1 MPQLPVLHNPA
12 RAAGSPPDAPFDRDR
27 AARDLAGAIEGE
39 VRFGLH
45 DRMLYATDASLY
57 QVEPLG
63 VVIPSDARDAAR
75 AVAFCASR
83 GMPILPRGGGTSLA
97 GQCTNR
103 AVVLDLSPNLR
114 ALTAIDDASRT
125 CEAEAGLTIEELNQ
139 RLLRAGH
146 QLFFAPDPATVRQA
160 TVGGCIGNNAAGAR
174 SVLFGRTSENLEAL
188 TVALADGEVVRFEAG
203 GAKAS
208 ARVRAL
214 TERVVEVVA
223 RHAALIRE
231 RFPKTVR
238 RNAGYQLDL
247 ILQQL
252 DAGKGVDE
260 INLAPMLCGSEGT
273 LAITLSARLRL
284 RPIPRAKGLAVLSF
298 PSVDDAIA
306 AVLPILETRPSAI
319 ELLDDLVIDLAL
331 NNQECRRYVELL
343 PRDGDAVPRA
353 VLYVE
358 YFADTDAGEINRRF
372 EALRAAIAGRGCAVA
387 TYLDAKAMLSAW
399 RLRQSGEPLLHG
411 LPGERK
417 PITFVEDNAIPPE
430 NLAEFVRR
438 LRAIVERHGT
448 KAAFYAHASVGVLH
462 VRPLLST
469 KDPEDLARLRAIAV
483 EAADL
488 ARELGGVMSGE
499 HGDGRVRSPLLERL
513 YGPELMRAFR
523 EIKAIFDPANLL
535 NPGNIVEPG
544 PIESITARLRVSPLD
559 SDGDGA
565 PAVRVSEAVETF
577 FEYGDQEDFAHAVEM
592 CNGAGVCRKRSGGVM
607 CPSYMATQDER
618 HATRGRG
625 NALRLAITGQL
636 GRDGQRRD
644 TNGEAV
650 SSEPNWDDPETLKT
664 LDWCLSCKACK
675 SECPSNVDIARLKAE
690 YHAQRNRAKGRSP
703 WRYKL
708 LSRVRDLYAIASFAP
723 RLNTATARF
732 GPARAAANAVFGFD
746 PRRSL
751 PPFTPDLFRWFTRRG
766 GSSVRAKTR
775 VVLFGDC
782 FTVYNESRIGRA
794 AVGLL
799 EALGYEVVLPRTGC
813 CARPMI
819 SLGLLPDAIAT
830 ADRTLAQLR
839 PFVEDDSVAA
849 ILVVEPSC
857 LSAMNDDW
865 QQLKLSTPKPVRRA
879 LAKKAML
886 VEDFVEQRWE
896 SHPRRPEI
904 RASALPAGRVV
915 LHGHCHQKAIVGVES
930 SAALMRRLAGPKL
943 EVLDATCCGMAGMF
957 GYTKGRF
964 DLSMKIGELA
974 VLPAARSI
982 GEGDVMVAPGTSCR
996 HQIHDG
1002 ASVEAVHPIE
1012 LAARALG
1019 VEVG

>member
-1 MPQLPVLHNPA
+1 MAQLTVLPSTPPTTGTP
-12 RAAGSPPDAPFDRDR
+12 REAGAFDRER
-27 AARDLAGAIEGE
+27 AARDLANAIEGE

-63 VVIPSDARDAAR
+63 ALIPANAQDAAR
-75 AVAFCASR
+75 AIAFCASR
-83 GMPILPRGGGTSLA
+83 GMPVLPRGGGTSLA

-103 AVVLDLSPNLR
+103 AVVMDLSPNLR
-114 ALTAIDDASRT
+114 TLSAIDDQSRT
-125 CEAEAGLTIEELNQ
+125 CEAEPGITIEELNQ
-139 RLLRAGH
+139 RLLKEGH

-174 SVLFGRTSENLEAL
+174 SVLFGRTSENLDAL
-188 TVALADGEVVRFEAG
+188 TVALASGEVVRLEAG
-203 GAKAS
+203 AAGTD

-214 TERVVEVVA
+214 TERVVEVVS
-223 RHAALIRE
+223 RHAELIRE

-252 DAGKGVDE
+252 DAGKRVDE
-260 INLAPMLCGSEGT
+260 INLAPLLCGSEGT
-273 LAITLSARLRL
+273 LAVTLSAKLKL

-306 AVLPILETRPSAI
+306 AVLPILETRPSAV

-343 PRDGDAVPRA
+343 PHKGEQVPRA

-358 YFADTDAGEINRRF
+358 YFAESDANEINERF
-372 EALRAAIAGRGCAVA
+372 EELMRAMEGRDYGVS
-387 TYLDAKAMLSAW
+387 TYHDAKAMLSAW

-438 LRAIVERHGT
+438 LRAIVEKHGT

-469 KDPEDLARLRAIAV
+469 KDPEDLVRLRAIAV

-513 YGPELMRAFR
+513 YGPEMMRAFR
-523 EIKAIFDPANLL
+523 EIKAIFDPQNIL

-544 PIESITARLRVSPLD
+544 PIESITAHLRVSPLD
-559 SDGDGA
+559 HDGDGA
-565 PAVRVSEAVETF
+565 PSVRVSKQVETY

-592 CNGAGVCRKRSGGVM
+592 CNGAGVCRKRNGGVM

-636 GRDGQRRD
+636 GRDGQRPD
-644 TNGEAV
+644 AH
-650 SSEPNWDDPETLKT
+650 EPDWDDAETLKT

-690 YHAQRNRAKGRSP
+690 YHAQRNKAKGRAP
-703 WRYKL
+703 WRYRV
-708 LSRVRDLYAIASFAP
+708 LSRVRDLNALASFAP
-723 RLNTATARF
+723 RLNTAMSRF
-732 GPARAAANAVFGFD
+732 GPARGVMNRLFGFD

-751 PPFTPDLFRWFTRRG
+751 PPFTPDLFRWFSRRG
-766 GSSVRAKTR
+766 GSSVHSKHK

-782 FTVYNESRIGRA
+782 FSVYNESPIGRA

-799 EALGYEVVLPRTGC
+799 ETLGYEVVLPRTGC

-819 SLGLLPDAIAT
+819 SLGLLPDAIAK
-830 ADRTLAQLR
+830 ADATLAQLR
-839 PFVEDDSVAA
+839 PFIEDDSVAA
-849 ILVVEPSC
+849 ILVLEPSC
-857 LSAMNDDW
+857 LSAINDDW
-865 QQLKLSTPKPVRRA
+865 QQLKLKSPKALRRA
-879 LAKKAML
+879 LSQKTML
-886 VEDFVEQRWE
+886 VEDFVEKRWDT
-896 SHPRRPEI
+896 HPRTPTIDE
-904 RASALPAGRVV
+904 AVVPKGRVV

-930 SAALMRRLAGPKL
+930 SAALLRRIAGVKL
-943 EVLDATCCGMAGMF
+943 EVIDATCCGMAGMF
-957 GYTKGRF
+957 GYTKDRF
-964 DLSMKIGELA
+964 DLSMKVGELG
-974 VLPAARSI
+974 VLPAARTI
-982 GEGDVMVAPGTSCR
+982 GPDDVMVAPGTSCR

-1002 ASVEAVHPIE
+1002 AGVGAMHPVEF
-1012 LAARALG
+1012 AARALG
-1019 VEVG
+1019 ARPD